1 MTELPLNY
9 IGEFGIALLITSV
22 VETITLM
29 ALIRFVF
36 KVSAREIRADRI
48 IGVGILA
55 SALTL
60 PYVWFVIPNCI
71 PSRFW
76 FVVIAELFA
85 LTIETIIYRKLLE
98 FRWIMALTLSL
109 VCNVLS
115 FCSGLILF

>member
-1 MTELPLNY
+1 MTDPSLNY
-9 IGEFGIALLITSV
+9 IGEFGIALIFTIAI
-22 VETITLM
+22 ETITLL
-29 ALIRFVF
+29 ALIRLVL
-36 KVSAREIRADRI
+36 KVSAREIHADRI

-76 FVVIAELFA
+76 FVVTAELFA
-85 LTIETIIYRKLLE
+85 LIIETIIYRKLLE
-98 FRWIMALTLSL
+98 FRWFMALTLSL

-115 FCSGLILF
+115 FCIGLILF

>member
-1 MTELPLNY
+1 MTDLPLNY
-9 IGEFGIALLITSV
+9 IGEFGIALLITIV
-22 VETITLM
+22 VETIALM

-76 FVVIAELFA
+76 FVVTAESFA
-85 LTIETIIYRKLLE
+85 FTIEMIIYRKLLGI
-98 FRWIMALTLSL
+98 RWFMALILSL

-115 FCSGLILF
+115 FCSGLLLF